1 MLYICVDAGLVVLS
15 NSAVLWLCWYWQDVN
30 SKLLCIDAGLVVLSN
45 SAVLWLCW
53 YWQDVNSSL
62 LCIVFMFDVYMVYTS
77 NQLSCV
83 IFMLM
88 PTDAGWQDHTK
99 RHHNDI
105 HLLCFLR
112 YVQCPWEQISGEY
125 CQGKKRVYCLLQLL
139 PPVLCIQTLSLWL
152 LPFPTCSTIWG
163 LKTLKLYVD
172 NP

>member
-1 MLYICVDAGLVVLS
+1 MYYVCVDAGLVVLS

-30 SKLLCIDAGLVVLSN
+30 SKLLCT
-45 SAVLWLCW
+45 
-53 YWQDVNSSL
+53 
-62 LCIVFMFDVYMVYTS
+62 VFMFDVYMVYTS

-88 PTDAGWQDHTK
+88 LTDAGWQDHTK

-125 CQGKKRVYCLLQLL
+125 CQGKKRVYSLLQLL
-139 PPVLCIQTLSLWL
+139 PTLPLSCASKLSHCDCFL
-152 LPFPTCSTIWG
+152 FPTCSTIWG
-163 LKTLKLYVD
+163 LKTLKLYVE